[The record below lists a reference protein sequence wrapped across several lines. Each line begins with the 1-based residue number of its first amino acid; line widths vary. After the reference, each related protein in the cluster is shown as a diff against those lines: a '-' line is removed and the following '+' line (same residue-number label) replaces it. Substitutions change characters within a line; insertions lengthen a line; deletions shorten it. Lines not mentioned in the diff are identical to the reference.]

1 MNHEQVKHYLQMNG
15 SEWITWENNPPAA
28 SHMGGIQTA
37 WTILDALLKTHPC
50 SLNDENFRALLAEA
64 EGIINSRPLT
74 VETLSVNSQIPP
86 SPSNL
91 LTQKTSVILPPPG
104 NFSRQDMYSQHR

>member
-37 WTILDALLKTHPC
+37 
-50 SLNDENFRALLAEA
+50 
-64 EGIINSRPLT
+64 
-74 VETLSVNSQIPP
+74 
-86 SPSNL
+86 
-91 LTQKTSVILPPPG
+91 
-104 NFSRQDMYSQHR
+104 